1 MSLEEKKYL
10 ELLQDILDNG
20 EDRDDRTG
28 VGTRSVFGRSLR
40 FSLKDDTIPL
50 LTTKKVYFKGVVEE
64 LLFFLRGETQT
75 KKLEAKGVNIW
86 KGNTSR
92 EFLDKRGLT
101 WLPEGSYGK
110 SYGYQMRNFNGNT
123 PPEGSSE
130 YGPRLID
137 LVTGVDQIK
146 NVLDSL
152 KNDPYGRRHLVS
164 MWNPEQLNKMALPC
178 CHYSF
183 QFYVSNNKELSLIF
197 NMRSTDSFL
206 GLPFNCASYAL
217 LTHIFAEC
225 LGYSAK
231 EIIYNGGDVHVYKNH
246 FEAVK
251 EQLGRDPYDFPKLK
265 VNKELK
271 NLKDIENLS
280 FEDFQL
286 INYKNYPSIKAE
298 MAI

>member
-1 MSLEEKKYL
+1 MNDEEQKYL
-10 ELLQDILDNG
+10 NLLQDILDNG

-40 FSLKDDTIPL
+40 FDLTNSKIPL

-75 KKLEAKGVNIW
+75 KKLEAVGVNIW

-92 EFLDKRGLT
+92 DFLDKRGLT
-101 WLPEGSYGK
+101 YLPEGSYGK

-130 YGPRLID
+130 RGPKLID
-137 LVTGVDQIK
+137 PTTGVDQIK

-152 KNDPYGRRHLVS
+152 KNDPHGRRHLVS
-164 MWNPEQLNKMALPC
+164 MWNPEQLDDMALPC

-183 QFYVSNNKELSLIF
+183 QFYVSNKKELSCIF

-206 GLPFNCASYAL
+206 GLPFNCASYGL
-217 LTHIFAEC
+217 LTHIFAKT
-225 LGYSAK
+225 LGYTAK
-231 EIIYNGGDVHVYKNH
+231 EVIYNGGDVHIYKNH
-246 FEAVK
+246 FDAVK
-251 EQLGRDPYDFPKLK
+251 EQLSRSPYEFPQLII
-265 VNKELK
+265 NKDL
-271 NLKDIENLS
+271 NNIKDVENLQFNN
-280 FEDFQL
+280 FEL
-286 INYKNYPSIKAE
+286 INYNNYGSIKAE